1 MPSELQ
7 RPPSSSTSH
16 WATTTGRGWT
26 MQVAAHTA
34 STCILSSTTEEE
46 FKLEF
51 GLGNFEWIN
60 GPILTFLFIARC
72 WQCFLLFFFFSFRSY
87 LQEKGDV
94 FSWLFNILC
103 CRYDSDGHLTNA
115 TFPTGEVSSFHSDVE
130 KLTRV
135 ELDTSN
141 RESVI
146 TATNFS
152 ATSTIYTLKQGN

>member
-1 MPSELQ
+1 ML
-7 RPPSSSTSH
+7 
-16 WATTTGRGWT
+16 
-26 MQVAAHTA
+26 
-34 STCILSSTTEEE
+34 
-46 FKLEF
+46 
-51 GLGNFEWIN
+51 
-60 GPILTFLFIARC
+60 LTFF
-72 WQCFLLFFFFSFRSY
+72 FSFFFSFRRY
-87 LQEKGDV
+87 LQENGDV
-94 FSWLFNILC
+94 FSELFNIMC

>member
-72 WQCFLLFFFFSFRSY
+72 WQCFLLFFFFLLGVIYKKKVMYFHGSLTSCVAGMTPMAIWPTRPSQLGKSAVSTVMLKNWLEWNLI
-87 LQEKGDV
+87 LQTERV
-94 FSWLFNILC
+94 WSQPQTSQLPLQYIL
-103 CRYDSDGHLTNA
+103 
-115 TFPTGEVSSFHSDVE
+115 
-130 KLTRV
+130 
-135 ELDTSN
+135 
-141 RESVI
+141 
-146 TATNFS
+146 
-152 ATSTIYTLKQGN
+152 